1 MVPFH
6 LQKFGK
12 MTRQKSST
20 NTDKTHDLSPQDNN
34 RPLPKTVCGATL
46 AEWQERLPIL
56 SDLMAY
62 KPLTWINP
70 KSGGSANNPADSG
83 LTITDIDGAEARL
96 ERFRPFIAAAFP
108 ETWPEGG
115 LIESPLRPIPGMQA
129 ALGVRCGR
137 QIAGKLLLKC
147 DNLLPISGSVKA
159 RGGIYEVLKY
169 AEEVALASGL
179 VKLTDDYAILA
190 GDRARA
196 VFAGY
201 LISVGSTGNLG
212 LSIGIIG
219 ARLGFQVTVHM
230 SGEARQ
236 WKKDLLRSHGV
247 SVVEHPG
254 DYSSAVA
261 EGRRQAATD
270 PRCHFVDDEKSV
282 DLFLGYAVAARRLQR
297 QLADLAIPV
306 DADHP
311 LFVYLPCGV
320 GGAPGGITFGLKH
333 LFGKDVHC
341 FFAEPTH
348 APCMLLGLST
358 GLHAGVSVQD
368 FGLNGT
374 TAADGLAVSRPS
386 GFIGKVVESLVDGAF
401 TVDDGEMF
409 RLLALLADS
418 EAIRMEPSALAGMAG
433 PLEILQQKDYL
444 QEKDLRGKMVAAT
457 HIVWGTGGQMV
468 PEMEMAGYYRQGEE
482 LLTR

>member
-1 MVPFH
+1 MTH
-6 LQKFGK
+6 SKNSKNNGKTDDLQ
-12 MTRQKSST
+12 
-20 NTDKTHDLSPQDNN
+20 LQDNTCP
-34 RPLPKTVCGATL
+34 PLELVCGATL
-46 AEWQERLPIL
+46 AEWCRRLPL
-56 SDLMAY
+56 LVDLMAY

-70 KSGGSANNPADSG
+70 NPGGSAGKSAVSG
-83 LTITDIDGAEARL
+83 LTGRDIDAAEARL

-108 ETWPEGG
+108 ETRPAGG
-115 LIESPLRPIPGMQA
+115 LIESPLLPIPRMRA
-129 ALGVRCGR
+129 ALEDHCG
-137 QIAGKLLLKC
+137 LLIPGRLFLKC

-169 AEEVALASGL
+169 AEEVALAKGL
-179 VKLTDDYAILA
+179 VRRGDDYAVLG

-196 VFAGY
+196 VFADY
-201 LISVGSTGNLG
+201 RIAVGSTGNLG
-212 LSIGIIG
+212 LSIGIMG
-219 ARLGFQVTVHM
+219 ARFGFQVTVHM
-230 SGEARQ
+230 SAEARQ

-247 SVVEHPG
+247 LVVEHPG

-261 EGRRQAATD
+261 EGRRQAAGD
-270 PRCHFVDDEKSV
+270 QRCHFVDDENSV

-297 QLADLAIPV
+297 QLAELAIPV

-333 LFGKDVHC
+333 LFGENVHC

-348 APCMLLGLST
+348 APCMLLGLCT
-358 GLHAGVSVQD
+358 GLHAAVSVQD
-368 FGLNGT
+368 FGLNGI

-386 GFIGKVVESLVDGAF
+386 GFIGKTVAPLVDGAF
-401 TVDDGEMF
+401 TVDDGELF

-418 EAIRMEPSALAGMAG
+418 EAISMEPSALAGMLG
-433 PLEILQQKDYL
+433 PPAILQERDYLREKGL
-444 QEKDLRGKMVAAT
+444 QEKMAAAS

-468 PEMEMAGYYRQGEE
+468 PEEEMAGYYRQGKE